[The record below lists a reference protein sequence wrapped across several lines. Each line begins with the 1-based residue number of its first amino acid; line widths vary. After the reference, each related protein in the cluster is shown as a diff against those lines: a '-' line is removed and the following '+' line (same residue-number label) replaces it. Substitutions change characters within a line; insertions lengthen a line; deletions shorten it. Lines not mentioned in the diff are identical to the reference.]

1 MNSIPIPNSDIRQL
15 AKDRGVRLWEVAE
28 RYGLNDGNF
37 SRKLRREL
45 PEKEKNIIKG
55 IIEQIADSHRE

>member
-1 MNSIPIPNSDIRQL
+1 MKSIPNNDIRQL
-15 AKDRGVRLWEVAE
+15 AKDRGVRLWELAE
-28 RYGLNDGNF
+28 KYGLNDGNF

-55 IIEQIADSHRE
+55 FIEQIADTHRE